1 MTKPQLRVAKAK
13 GSSGHSI
20 ARSVTQHHLDIAILT
35 TTQGFRLAKECV
47 QGKAKPTRHSQMFWG
62 AFCFNR
68 RTSLYPLT
76 GDPESPRGGVTSRRI
91 LECLQEQLPTIAE
104 PGLYFAQDNASTHT
118 ASIVQSWL
126 RDWVQDNGVTMVDW
140 LPYSP
145 DLNPIENLWKLLKE
159 GIIKDYPGL
168 STMPKNNS
176 TLQRLCEA
184 AADVWENLKEEVLE
198 IPLLCFGISPWVAYI
213 QR

>member
-1 MTKPQLRVAKAK
+1 
-13 GSSGHSI
+13 
-20 ARSVTQHHLDIAILT
+20 
-35 TTQGFRLAKECV
+35 
-47 QGKAKPTRHSQMFWG
+47 MFWG

-76 GDPESPRGGVTSRRI
+76 GDPEPPRGGVTSRRI

-140 LPYSP
+140 PPYSP
-145 DLNPIENLWKLLKE
+145 DLNPIENLWKLLK
-159 GIIKDYPGL
+159 
-168 STMPKNNS
+168 
-176 TLQRLCEA
+176 
-184 AADVWENLKEEVLE
+184 
-198 IPLLCFGISPWVAYI
+198 
-213 QR
+213 